1 MPFNFKAP
9 KRPNTSLTPRIEDL
23 PAVRKDGISKKSKTL
38 MGSLNNKMCPYCHI
52 LFLGKKKCLTPREHI
67 ITGQCSF
74 IKKNLQESGVNKK
87 CPHCQTEFH
96 YHKGMYEDI
105 LDHFKERNHTCL
117 CHICSERHSFADIF
131 SHIANEIVGSFTKGA
146 KCSKCKAVFVS
157 VDEFYSHLTTIHLVK
172 DKNVSVFN
180 KFLFDSHPYYDH
192 FLTALLLTHSKLKI

>member
-1 MPFNFKAP
+1 
-9 KRPNTSLTPRIEDL
+9 
-23 PAVRKDGISKKSKTL
+23 
-38 MGSLNNKMCPYCHI
+38 
-52 LFLGKKKCLTPREHI
+52 
-67 ITGQCSF
+67 
-74 IKKNLQESGVNKK
+74 
-87 CPHCQTEFH
+87 
-96 YHKGMYEDI
+96 MYEDI

-157 VDEFYSHLTTIHLVK
+157 VDDFYSHLTTVHLVK

-180 KFLFDSHPYYDH
+180 KFLFDSHPHYDH